1 MSSPLLKPRWLV
13 GHALVVGLTL
23 VFTLLGFWQLD
34 RHFQQQDENTV
45 LEGRLSAAPVDLDSI
60 DADLVDEL
68 ESRRVTAGGRYDYA
82 GQLELRPRAANGQ
95 VGYDQVVPLTTSG
108 GVVLVNRGFIADAA
122 GSARATPQSQ
132 SAIEV
137 TGTVR
142 LSQGTSRFGP
152 QNAEEGVLEVIA
164 RVDLDRLNAQFGN
177 ALFPVYLDLI
187 SESPDPGGLPTDLPL
202 EPAPTSRPHVLYAI
216 QWWAFAAIS
225 SVGWLLYLRKQF
237 FAP

>member
-13 GHALVVGLTL
+13 GHVLVVGLTIG
-23 VFTLLGFWQLD
+23 FTLLGFWQLD
-34 RHFQQQDENTV
+34 RHFQQREENAV
-45 LEGRLSAAPVDLDSI
+45 LEGRLSAAPVDLGSLD
-60 DADLVDEL
+60 DEL
-68 ESRRVTAGGRYDYA
+68 VEELEFRRITVSGRYDYA
-82 GQLELRPRAANGQ
+82 AQLELRPRAANGQ
-95 VGYDQVVPLTTSG
+95 VGYDQIVPLTTSG

-122 GSARATPQSQ
+122 GSAGGTAQSQ
-132 SAIEV
+132 STLEV

-152 QNAEEGVLEVIA
+152 QNAEQGLLEVIA

-177 ALFPVYLDLI
+177 ALLPVYLDLV
-187 SESPDPGGLPTDLPL
+187 SESPDPGGLSTDLPL
-202 EPAPTSRPHVLYAI
+202 KPAPISRPHVLYAI

-237 FAP
+237 FTP